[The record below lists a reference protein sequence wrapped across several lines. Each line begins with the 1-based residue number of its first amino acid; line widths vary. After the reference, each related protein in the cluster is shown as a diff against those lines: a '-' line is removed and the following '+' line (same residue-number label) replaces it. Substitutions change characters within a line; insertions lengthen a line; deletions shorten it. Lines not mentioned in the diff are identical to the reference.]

1 MPELK
6 VAHSEDSKTTLS
18 PKGRF
23 FDYTLLIIVL
33 LLIVYGLI
41 MVYSTSA
48 FSGMQE
54 GDPAKYFR
62 KQLISTMIGFGFML
76 LATFIDYRRWYK
88 LKVPIY
94 ILSVLSIFL
103 VIPFGADINGANRWI
118 RIGGFS
124 LQPAEI
130 VKLGLIVS
138 LAGFITYSG
147 KKISKFRNNLFFCGM
162 AGIAALFILV
172 ITNNLST
179 AIIVLGIAYL
189 MIVVGNNKPKWYIV
203 LMVALVAIATV
214 IVVLIFKNP
223 DGANGFRFKRIL
235 AWRDP
240 EAYASDVGF
249 QTLQSLYALG
259 SGGFFGKGLGQSLQK
274 LGFIPEAQNDMV
286 FSVICEELGLFGGI
300 CLIVLFILLIWRLMI
315 IANNAP
321 DLFGSM
327 IVVGVMAHI
336 SIQVVLNIAVVT
348 NAIPNTGVT
357 LPFISYGGSSV
368 VFLMTEIGLVFS
380 VSRQVRVPVTV
391 KSRPERPVKTSRQN
405 A

>member
-138 LAGFITYSG
+138 LAGFIT
-147 KKISKFRNNLFFCGM
+147 
-162 AGIAALFILV
+162 
-172 ITNNLST
+172 
-179 AIIVLGIAYL
+179 VL
-189 MIVVGNNKPKWYIV
+189 
-203 LMVALVAIATV
+203 
-214 IVVLIFKNP
+214 
-223 DGANGFRFKRIL
+223 
-235 AWRDP
+235 
-240 EAYASDVGF
+240 
-249 QTLQSLYALG
+249 
-259 SGGFFGKGLGQSLQK
+259 
-274 LGFIPEAQNDMV
+274 
-286 FSVICEELGLFGGI
+286 
-300 CLIVLFILLIWRLMI
+300 
-315 IANNAP
+315 
-321 DLFGSM
+321 
-327 IVVGVMAHI
+327 
-336 SIQVVLNIAVVT
+336 
-348 NAIPNTGVT
+348 
-357 LPFISYGGSSV
+357 
-368 VFLMTEIGLVFS
+368 
-380 VSRQVRVPVTV
+380 
-391 KSRPERPVKTSRQN
+391 
-405 A
+405 